1 MSAEPEG
8 LKLWYAPNTRC
19 FRILWL
25 LEELGL
31 PYQLQRVA
39 FIPPAKTFFQQNT
52 PTGKF
57 PTLEDGEMVMCESGA
72 ITEYIQEKYGD
83 GRLAPP
89 IGSADR
95 PRYLQWLH
103 FADSTAFPPMGI
115 LVWLLLYR
123 EDAAENESLIVDAQQ
138 RAAVGL
144 EFLERELGENSWLL
158 GDNFSAAD
166 IMVGF
171 TLAAAQRLGLL
182 GEQFPRIN
190 AYFERLQQRPAFAAA
205 FAVEN
210 AG

>member
-1 MSAEPEG
+1 MSAEPKG

-19 FRILWL
+19 FRVIWL

-31 PYQLQRVA
+31 PYQLERVT
-39 FIPPAKTFFQQNT
+39 FIPPANTFFQQKT

-57 PTLEDGEMVMCESGA
+57 PTLEDGDVVICESGA

-89 IGSADR
+89 VGSPDR
-95 PRYLQWLH
+95 ARYLQWLH

-123 EDAAENESLIVDAQQ
+123 EDATENENLITDAQH

-144 EFLERELGENSWLL
+144 EFLERELGENTWLL
-158 GDNFSAAD
+158 GDEFSAAD

-182 GEQFPRIN
+182 KVQYPRIK
-190 AYFERLQQRPAFAAA
+190 AYFDRLQRRPACVAAMA
-205 FAVEN
+205 IEN
-210 AG
+210 S